1 MMFCIK
7 NNAIKCNTGVCV
19 NYQFNALVCY
29 MFCIKNNAI
38 KCNTGVC
45 VNYQF
50 NALVC
55 YMFCIK
61 IMQLNATL

>member
-1 MMFCIK
+1 MQYC
-7 NNAIKCNTGVCV
+7 
-19 NYQFNALVCY
+19 
-29 MFCIKNNAI
+29 
-38 KCNTGVC
+38 GVC

-61 IMQLNATL
+61 IMQLNAILW